1 MKKIKQRAMA
11 LLLAV
16 IVFFSGI
23 IYQPVDVQAAWIPA
37 AEHVFVHVVLPL
49 LGGYVVNKGLDI
61 VWDKYVAKDK
71 EGNYVITPEALEE
84 LKQDYMK
91 EVESAAAQ
99 IPGAYVRHQE
109 IDLTTVP
116 PAGSDMYLFAVANK
130 GRPGMYG
137 TRMPYFDTYHNCQPL
152 PAGFY
157 VAGTNGKISTY
168 NSNLVLVSPETHQ
181 FTDRYNGF
189 NKTDFPEGYGGCGTL
204 YGGDIVVFES
214 AKALDTYLGQ
224 FREDPSSVPM
234 YPYTQETVGGTDKE
248 IKVWDPE
255 TNVDMS
261 IFDVDLDL
269 SRGLVITPDGKIYL
283 NYQDANGN
291 GIADDHDPDIKDSA
305 STVLWS
311 DTENGWGSG
320 TVELADVWSNY
331 AFLGITYG
339 SPADGGY
346 HGGTSSVFYVATDEL
361 METGTCFVP
370 HYDKRYMQIGI
381 VSDNYKKLNMIRIGA
396 TGESDAHAPVVYV
409 IRGYKASSGSGGGS
423 SGGGSPDMSETNE
436 ELRGIRGVL
445 DDILK
450 WCKKIYNQVVV
461 GNVIDAIDAIA
472 NVLDT
477 LKDYLAKVVGDAAA
491 IAELGDEL
499 VTKFPF
505 SLPQDILLVV
515 TLFEAEPVAP
525 VWEIPF
531 RADFG
536 GPTGTKIDETFT
548 IDFTDF
554 KDAVDVL
561 KWFLSLVWIFGLAML
576 TPKVLGIGGIGN
588 SKGD

>member
-1 MKKIKQRAMA
+1 MKRIYYRAMA

-16 IVFFSGI
+16 IVFFNGLISR
-23 IYQPVDVQAAWIPA
+23 PVDVQANPLALGVLKWLGLTFASWI
-37 AEHVFVHVVLPL
+37 VS
-49 LGGYVVNKGLDI
+49 KGFDAT
-61 VWDKYVAKDK
+61 VDHFTQDK
-71 EGNYVITPEALEE
+71 EGNIIITPEALEKY
-84 LKQDYMK
+84 KQECMK

-109 IDLTTVP
+109 IDLTTIP
-116 PAGSDMYLFAVANK
+116 PAGSDMYLFAAANK
-130 GRPGMYG
+130 SPGMYG
-137 TRMPYFDTYHNCQPL
+137 TCSPYFDTYHNCQPL
-152 PAGFY
+152 PSGFY
-157 VAGTNGKISTY
+157 VAGTNGQLLTY
-168 NSNLVLVSPETHQ
+168 NSNLVLVSPETYQ

-189 NKTDFPEGYGGCGTL
+189 NKTNNPEGYGSCGTL
-204 YGGDIVVFES
+204 YGGDVVVFES

-224 FREDPSSVPM
+224 YKDDPASVPM

-255 TNVDMS
+255 TNVDVS

-269 SRGLVITPDGKIYL
+269 SKGLVITPDGKIYL

-291 GIADDHDPDIKDSA
+291 GIADDHDPEIKDSA

-320 TVELADVWSNY
+320 TVELTDLWSNY
-331 AFLGITYG
+331 DFLGITYG

-396 TGESDAHAPVVYV
+396 TGESAAHAPVVYV
-409 IRGYKASSGSGGGS
+409 VRGYKASSGGGGG

-472 NVLDT
+472 GVLDT
-477 LKDYLAKVVGDAAA
+477 LKNYLDEVAGDAAA
-491 IAELGDEL
+491 IAELGEEL

-505 SLPQDILLVV
+505 SLPRDILLVV

-536 GPTGTKIDETFT
+536 GPTGIKVDETFT

>member
-1 MKKIKQRAMA
+1 MKRIYYRAMA

-16 IVFFSGI
+16 IVFFNGLISR
-23 IYQPVDVQAAWIPA
+23 PVDVQANPLALGVLKWLGLTFASWI
-37 AEHVFVHVVLPL
+37 VS
-49 LGGYVVNKGLDI
+49 KGFDAT
-61 VWDKYVAKDK
+61 VDHFTQDK
-71 EGNYVITPEALEE
+71 EGNIIITPEALEKY
-84 LKQDYMK
+84 KQECMK

-109 IDLTTVP
+109 IDLTTIP

-157 VAGTNGKISTY
+157 VAGTNGQISTY

-189 NKTDFPEGYGGCGTL
+189 NKTNNPEGYGGCGTL

-224 FREDPSSVPM
+224 FKDDPASVPM

-248 IKVWDPE
+248 IKVWDAE
-255 TNVDMS
+255 NNVEVS

-269 SRGLVITPDGKIYL
+269 SKGLALTADGRVYL
-283 NYQDANGN
+283 NYTDANGN
-291 GIADDHDPDIKDSA
+291 GIPDDHDPELTDTA

-311 DTENGWGSG
+311 DTENGWSSGEVVLSDDWSNYDFIGFTFGTSGDGGYSGSG
-320 TVELADVWSNY
+320 TGMY
-331 AFLGITYG
+331 
-339 SPADGGY
+339 
-346 HGGTSSVFYVATDEL
+346 YVAADEL
-361 METGTCFVP
+361 LETNMFTVTS
-370 HYDKRYMQIGI
+370 YYRRYLQIGI
-381 VSDNYKKLNMIRIGA
+381 FSDDFKKLKILSRGA
-396 TGESDAHAPVVYV
+396 DGENSDRQLIVYV
-409 IRGYKASSGSGGGS
+409 IKGYKVSSGGGS
-423 SGGGSPDMSETNE
+423 SGGESPDMSETNE

-477 LKDYLAKVVGDAAA
+477 LKDYLDEVMGDVAA
-491 IAELGDEL
+491 IGELGEEL

-505 SLPQDILLVV
+505 SLPRDILLVV

-536 GPTGTKIDETFT
+536 GPTGIKIDETFT

-576 TPKVLGIGGIGN
+576 TPKVLGIGGVGD

>member
-1 MKKIKQRAMA
+1 MKRIYYRAMA

-16 IVFFSGI
+16 IVFFNGLISR
-23 IYQPVDVQAAWIPA
+23 PVDVQANPLALGVLKWLGLTFASWI
-37 AEHVFVHVVLPL
+37 VS
-49 LGGYVVNKGLDI
+49 KGFDAT
-61 VWDKYVAKDK
+61 VDHFTQDK
-71 EGNYVITPEALEE
+71 EGNIIITPEALEKY
-84 LKQDYMK
+84 KQECMK

-109 IDLTTVP
+109 IDLTTIP

-157 VAGTNGKISTY
+157 VAGTNGQISTY
-168 NSNLVLVSPETHQ
+168 NSNLVLVSPETYQ

-189 NKTDFPEGYGGCGTL
+189 NKTNNPEGYGSCGTL
-204 YGGDIVVFES
+204 YGGDVVVFES

-224 FREDPSSVPM
+224 FKDDPASVPM

-255 TNVDMS
+255 TNVDVS

-269 SRGLVITPDGKIYL
+269 SKGLVITPDGKIYL

-320 TVELADVWSNY
+320 TVELTDLWSNY
-331 AFLGITYG
+331 DFLGITYG

-361 METGTCFVP
+361 LETGTCFVP

-477 LKDYLAKVVGDAAA
+477 LKDYLDEVAGDAAA

-536 GPTGTKIDETFT
+536 GPTGIKIDETFT